1 MFQKQKNQKSLILEL
16 DYEIE
21 SKSIKSS
28 TKMTEQKII
37 SKFVDLY
44 EEVLV
49 QIKGSQ
55 NLVSHISLFQYLINK
70 MANCKNGDVFNL
82 DLLLSNFKYLI
93 TLLIQELVLFI
104 PIQIQYQMQVD
115 SQNIE
120 PNKPNYHE
128 LNQMKLDL
136 QRFKYVTLLLK
147 IKDKTDLQ
155 YRVKELEQDLHQQQ
169 QLNASICQDLL
180 EARQKYQ
187 ELQQKFDRQTQ
198 IKYDKTF
205 YTQYDQNIKE
215 KLKQL
220 HTIYKIDKSQKAKS
234 IVNQRQKLTIMTE
247 PCDSDSYHDRF
258 GDMTEKSNSFYGR
271 ISNKNKQNQTIETIT
286 SVGTDYNNVSD
297 SFSCLLNNSFYN
309 KRDKSASLSIDQSL
323 EHYKNL
329 KHVFKQGLPINNS
342 IKCKKQT
349 QFS

>member
-37 SKFVDLY
+37 SKFVELY

-55 NLVSHISLFQYLINK
+55 NLYLINK
-70 MANCKNGDVFNL
+70 MANCKNGDVFNV

-93 TLLIQELVLFI
+93 TLLIQEL
-104 PIQIQYQMQVD
+104 IQYQMQVD

-120 PNKPNYHE
+120 PNKPNYQE

-136 QRFKYVTLLLK
+136 QRFKY
-147 IKDKTDLQ
+147 DKTDLQ
-155 YRVKELEQDLHQQQ
+155 YKVKELEQDLHQQQ

-205 YTQYDQNIKE
+205 YTHYDQNIKE

-220 HTIYKIDKSQKAKS
+220 HTIYNLDKNQKAKS

-247 PCDSDSYHDRF
+247 PCESDSYHDRY

-323 EHYKNL
+323 ERYKNL

>member
-16 DYEIE
+16 DYEVE

-44 EEVLV
+44 EEVLM

-55 NLVSHISLFQYLINK
+55 NLYLINK
-70 MANCKNGDVFNL
+70 MANCKNGDVFNI

-93 TLLIQELVLFI
+93 TLLIQEL
-104 PIQIQYQMQVD
+104 IQYQMQVD

-120 PNKPNYHE
+120 PNKSNYHD

-136 QRFKYVTLLLK
+136 QKFKY
-147 IKDKTDLQ
+147 DKTDLQ
-155 YRVKELEQDLHQQQ
+155 YKVKELEQDLYQQQ
-169 QLNASICQDLL
+169 KLNASICQDLL

-187 ELQQKFDRQTQ
+187 ELQRKLDHQTQ
-198 IKYDKTF
+198 NKYDNTF
-205 YTQYDQNIKE
+205 YALYDQNIKE
-215 KLKQL
+215 KLQQL
-220 HTIYKIDKSQKAKS
+220 HTIYQIDKSQKSKS
-234 IVNQRQKLTIMTE
+234 INNQKQKLTIMTE
-247 PCDSDSYHDRF
+247 PCDSDSYCGRY
-258 GDMTEKSNSFYGR
+258 GNITEKSNSFYGR

-286 SVGTDYNNVSD
+286 SLGTDYNNVSD

-309 KRDKSASLSIDQSL
+309 KRDKSISLSIEQSL
-323 EHYKNL
+323 ERYKNL
-329 KHVFKQGLPINNS
+329 KHVYKQGLPNNS